1 VTRHET
7 ALALAVLLAVP
18 VVAAEP
24 IDRIEYFEGRLRF
37 RDADLPVRLALEADS
52 TTGARLDV
60 PSLLY
65 IAEALPTERRDGGV
79 RIELPFG
86 LGWIALERAGAG
98 WTGAATLDGEPLTM
112 DLSPAREPP
121 YSSSEVRFA
130 SAGAQLAGTIVAP
143 TPGAGRRPGIV
154 LVHPSG
160 DQSRARWEYRGW
172 ADFFARRGFVVALYD
187 KRGCGLSS
195 GAHWGDDE
203 GFAGL
208 ADDALAAV
216 ELLRGRSDVD
226 RERVGLF
233 GGSQAGWVMLLAA
246 ARSPEVAF
254 FVATS
259 VPAVS
264 PMEQMIQSVEYRMRA
279 DGIAQDEL
287 LAALAHMRL
296 YAYVAATGHGWESLR
311 EAVEGARNRPF
322 ASYVFLPTADP
333 RAGWMGHHM
342 SFDPVP
348 LLERIRL
355 PVLALWGERDVIV
368 PAAENSERFR
378 AWFASG
384 EGTLLTTRVFPGADH
399 RLEVESGRDASGQWH
414 WFGLAPGLFVEIDRW
429 LAAQGVVSSAP

>member
-1 VTRHET
+1 M
-7 ALALAVLLAVP
+7 A
-18 VVAAEP
+18 AAEP
-24 IDRIEYFEGRLRF
+24 IDRIDYFEGRLRF
-37 RDADLPVRLALEADS
+37 RDADLPVRLAIEADP
-52 TTGARLDV
+52 TTAVRLDV
-60 PSLLY
+60 PSLLD
-65 IAEALPTERRDGGV
+65 IAESLPTEHRDGAL

-86 LGWIALERAGAG
+86 LGWIALERAGTD
-98 WTGAATLDGEPLTM
+98 WTGGGTLDGEPLAM
-112 DLSPAREPP
+112 DLSPVQEPP
-121 YSSSEVRFA
+121 YSSLEVRFESA
-130 SAGAQLAGTIVAP
+130 SAQLAGTIVAP
-143 TPGAGRRPGIV
+143 TPGSGRRPGIV

-187 KRGCGLSS
+187 KRGCGLSR

-203 GFAGL
+203 DFSGL
-208 ADDALAAV
+208 TDDALAAV
-216 ELLRGRSDVD
+216 ELLRGRPDVD
-226 RERVGLF
+226 PERVGLC

-246 ARSPEVAF
+246 SRSPEVAF
-254 FVATS
+254 LVATS
-259 VPAVS
+259 VAAVS

-279 DGIAQDEL
+279 DGMAQDEL

-311 EAVEGARNRPF
+311 EAVERARDRPF

-348 LLERIRL
+348 LLERMSI

-384 EGTLLTTRVFPGADH
+384 DGALLTTRIFPGADH
-399 RLEVESGRDASGQWH
+399 RLEVESGRDAVGRWH
-414 WFGLAPGLFVEIDRW
+414 WFGLAPGLFEEIDRW
-429 LAAQGVVSSAP
+429 LAAHGIVSSAP